1 MSANCSQLAH
11 LPLVPQMSLLDT
23 STTRL
28 VVVSLFVLLL
38 LLLLVVVLLAT
49 LVVAAAL
56 IVALVVA
63 ACSCCCLFVF
73 VPLVSLPTH
82 WVPINI
88 RFHVLSS
95 GSGPFDCPRGQ
106 RRDGQLGLSKF
117 VFIRHTAPRGV
128 CVICHYKHAR
138 QAGAQHDKLRL
149 VCGSL
154 RLRLRLPAP
163 ASKHFESSAECG
175 CSSQ

>member
-1 MSANCSQLAH
+1 MRECKLLAISAFATCAPNEPVRHVDNSHCG
-11 LPLVPQMSLLDT
+11 
-23 STTRL
+23 RL
-28 VVVSLFVLLL
+28 FVVVVG
-38 LLLLVVVLLAT
+38 
-49 LVVAAAL
+49 VVAPCSCSSCCCCC
-56 IVALVVA
+56 
-63 ACSCCCLFVF
+63 CSCCCLFVF

-138 QAGAQHDKLRL
+138 QAGSAQHDKLRL

-154 RLRLRLPAP
+154 RLRLWLPAP